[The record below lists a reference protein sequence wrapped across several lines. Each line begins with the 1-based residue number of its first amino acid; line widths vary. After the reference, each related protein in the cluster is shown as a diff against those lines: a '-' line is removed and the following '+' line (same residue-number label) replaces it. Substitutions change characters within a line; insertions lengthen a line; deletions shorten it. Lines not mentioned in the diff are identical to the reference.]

1 MTEENSF
8 PKKGDI
14 IIEGVSDEYWIYNA
28 CLLPGRSEGYRA
40 GFKIAADIIAER
52 IAKDTKDIY
61 RIIYHL
67 VFLYR
72 HYIDLS
78 IKDTIIFKEYFG
90 EEWITKKFPA
100 TQTVLSRQNYYARIG
115 LKKK

>member
-28 CLLPGRSEGYRA
+28 CLLPGRLEGYRT

-52 IAKDTKDIY
+52 IAKDTKDID
-61 RIIYHL
+61 RIIYPL

-72 HYIDLS
+72 HYIELS
-78 IKDTIIFKEYFG
+78 IKDTIIYSKEYFG
-90 EEWITKKFPA
+90 EEVDYKKISGH
-100 TQTVLSRQNYYARIG
+100 TNSIG
-115 LKKK
+115 AGKTIMQGLG